1 MQHHHT
7 QQTNAIEAC
16 LVSTYFNMSSHVMS
30 NCEETLDHVENR
42 FLASLED
49 VSLLVGTLIELDNL
63 VEIMKLF
70 LDY

>member
-7 QQTNAIEAC
+7 QQTNVIAAC
-16 LVSTYFNMSSHVMS
+16 LASTYFNISSHVMS
-30 NCEETLDHVENR
+30 NCEETLDYVENS
-42 FLASLED
+42 FLANIED

-63 VEIMKLF
+63 VEIMKLI